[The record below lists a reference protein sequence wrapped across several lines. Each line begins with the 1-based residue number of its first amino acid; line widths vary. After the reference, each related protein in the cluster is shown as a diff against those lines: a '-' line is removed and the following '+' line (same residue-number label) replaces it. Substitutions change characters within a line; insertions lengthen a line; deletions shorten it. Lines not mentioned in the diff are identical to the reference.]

1 MEKQIN
7 DSGLQQP
14 APSMGALQ
22 ETEASLAFSAAYW
35 AWICRERATAPL
47 AEEFGL
53 TVTQAAACITQITQ
67 TEKFRCLHQ

>member
-7 DSGLQQP
+7 ESGLQQP

-35 AWICRERATAPL
+35 AWIRRERATAPL

-53 TVTQAAACITQITQ
+53 TVTQAAGLITQITL
-67 TEKFRCLHQ
+67 TEEFRSLNQ